1 MLAHGRRHPPGG
13 AGPLCGLRPCPP
25 RATNYGGRV
34 PDSDPFLAAASLE
47 GVPSAVAAARDG
59 IDAVLRD
66 RGLRRTTPEDTARS
80 LLLGAAATSQLEGGE
95 SDPEVLAGGGGDVT
109 ARAAVRLS
117 TELLG
122 LVPVWQRTPVQAV
135 ARLHALAAAGS
146 VDDGD
151 LGRPTDPAGVARLA
165 DLGRRLVAG
174 TDAPGLVVAALVHAE
189 IADAAAFVS
198 HNGVVARAA
207 ERLVLVARGVD
218 PASVTVPEAG
228 HAAEPDGYRSALAAY
243 GRGDTPG
250 VAQWLNY
257 AAAAFTRGA
266 EASPIR

>member
-1 MLAHGRRHPPGG
+1 MPA
-13 AGPLCGLRPCPP
+13 
-25 RATNYGGRV
+25 AT
-34 PDSDPFLAAASLE
+34 DDPFLAAASLE
-47 GVPSAVAAARDG
+47 GVPSAIAATRDG

-80 LLLGAAATSQLEGGE
+80 LLLGAAATSALEGGE
-95 SDPEVLAGGGGDVT
+95 SDPAVLAAGGGDAT

-122 LVPVWQRTPVQAV
+122 LVPVWQRTPVQAL

-146 VDDGD
+146 VGDDD
-151 LGRPTDPAGVARLA
+151 LGRPADPAGVARLA

-174 TDAPGLVVAALVHAE
+174 TEAPGLVVAALVHAE
-189 IADAAAFVS
+189 ILDAGAFVS

-228 HAAEPDGYRSALAAY
+228 HAAEPEGYRSALAAY
-243 GRGDTPG
+243 GRGDTAG

-257 AAAAFTRGA
+257 AAAAFARGA
-266 EASPIR
+266 EASPLA